1 MFTHE
6 RVASRPGLHWVG
18 AGLWECVHEYVSD
31 RQRETFDLK
40 EWCARVCV
48 WGGIVVHLWALVEA
62 LFHVGG

>member
-18 AGLWECVHEYVSD
+18 AGLWECVHVYVSD
-31 RQRETFDLK
+31 RQREKFDLK

-48 WGGIVVHLWALVEA
+48 GGIVV
-62 LFHVGG
+62 